1 MDGMEGIAIALA
13 VCVVVAFIC
22 RRYAI
27 PPIPFYIITGLLL
40 GTAGLGIVGTSEI
53 SEWIAHMGL
62 LFLLFTMG
70 LHLHPGEVA
79 KRRGSFLIAGT
90 IDLCINFTAGF
101 AVAFLIG
108 LPFYDA
114 VVLAGAFYISSS
126 AIALSSLID
135 NRKLGFRESDTVIW
149 LMVFEDIMLVALLI
163 LFTAQDVSPFRIIGI
178 IICVAAAAFACAWKF
193 RGRLRQFFA
202 REDEL
207 PILAV
212 FLAVV
217 LAVAVS
223 EVTGVPDSLFVIIL
237 GSAISLAAADRAEV
251 VARPF
256 REVFLVIFFVFFG
269 ISVSFSGVPSFVIV
283 TSVVVLAIITK
294 LISGLVIGKA
304 IHGRIYSGID
314 IWADT
319 ASRGE
324 FSILLA
330 LLYGSPAVVP
340 VVAAMVVVTSC
351 VGSFS
356 GKYSTQIRRWCGHI
370 VAGK

>member
-1 MDGMEGIAIALA
+1 MYQITIALA
-13 VCVVVAFIC
+13 ACVIVALFC

-40 GTAGLGIVGTSEI
+40 GTAGFGIVQESEI

-70 LHLHPGEVA
+70 LHIHPGEVA
-79 KRRGSFLIAGT
+79 KRRGSFVIAGM
-90 IDLCINFTAGF
+90 IDLSVNFTVGF
-101 AVAFLIG
+101 AVALLIG
-108 LPFYDA
+108 LPFFDA

-135 NRKLGFRESDTVIW
+135 NRKLGFRESDTIIW
-149 LMVFEDIMLVALLI
+149 LMVFEDIALIALLI
-163 LFTAQDVSPFRIIGI
+163 LLTAQDVSPLRTVGI
-178 IICVAAAAFACAWKF
+178 IAIATIIAFTSA
-193 RGRLRQFFA
+193 RILQEPLRQFFA

-212 FLAVV
+212 FSAV
-217 LAVAVS
+217 LLTVAVS
-223 EVTGVPDSLFVIIL
+223 EVTAVPDSLLVIIL
-237 GSAISLAAADRAEV
+237 GSAISFAAADRAEV
-251 VARPF
+251 IARPF

-269 ISVSFSGVPSFVIV
+269 ISVSLTGMPPLFI
-283 TSVVVLAIITK
+283 VVLVIALALITK
-294 LISGLVIGKA
+294 LISGLIIGKV
-304 IHGRIYSGID
+304 IHGKVLSGID

-319 ASRGE
+319 TSRGE

-340 VVAAMVVVTSC
+340 MVAAMVVITSC
-351 VGSFS
+351 IGSFT
-356 GKYSTQIRRWCGHI
+356 GKYSVHMRRWCGRI
-370 VAGK
+370 AGK

>member
-1 MDGMEGIAIALA
+1 MEGIAVALA
-13 VCVVVAFIC
+13 VCVGVALIC

-40 GTAGLGIVGTSEI
+40 GTAGLGIVQSSEI

-79 KRRGSFLIAGT
+79 KRRGSFLKAGI
-90 IDLCINFTAGF
+90 IDLLINFTAGF
-101 AVAFLIG
+101 AVAFIIG
-108 LPFYDA
+108 MPLYDA
-114 VVLAGAFYISSS
+114 IVLAGAFYISSS

-149 LMVFEDIMLVALLI
+149 LMVFEDIALVALLI
-163 LFTAQDVSPFRIIGI
+163 LLASQDVSPLRTVGIVII
-178 IICVAAAAFACAWKF
+178 AAATAFACAWRF
-193 RGRLRQFFA
+193 RGRLQQFFA

-207 PILAV
+207 PILVV
-212 FLAVV
+212 FLSVV
-217 LAVAVS
+217 LAVAIADLTS
-223 EVTGVPDSLFVIIL
+223 VPDSLLVIIL
-237 GSAISLAAADRAEV
+237 GSAISLAASDRAEA

-256 REVFLVIFFVFFG
+256 REVFLVVFFVFFG
-269 ISVSFSGVPSFVIV
+269 ISVSFSGAPSLIFLASVIV
-283 TSVVVLAIITK
+283 LALVTK
-294 LISGLVIGKA
+294 LFSGALIGKA
-304 IHGRIYSGID
+304 IHGRALSGID

-330 LLYGSPAVVP
+330 LLYGSPVVVP
-340 VVAAMVVVTSC
+340 VVAALVVVTSC
-351 VGSFS
+351 VGSFT
-356 GKYSTQIRRWCGHI
+356 GKYSIRIRRWCGGI
-370 VAGK
+370 FAAK

>member
-1 MDGMEGIAIALA
+1 MEGIAIALA
-13 VCVVVAFIC
+13 VCVGVAVIC

-27 PPIPFYIITGLLL
+27 PPIPFYIITGIII
-40 GTAGLGIVGTSEI
+40 GSAGLGLVGSSEI

-79 KRRGSFLIAGT
+79 KRRGSFLKAGL
-90 IDLCINFTAGF
+90 IDLGINFVAGF
-101 AVAFLIG
+101 GVAYLIG
-108 LPFYDA
+108 LPLYDA

-149 LMVFEDIMLVALLI
+149 LMVFEDIMLVALLLI
-163 LFTAQDVSPFRIIGI
+163 LASQDVSPLRTVGI
-178 IICVAAAAFACAWKF
+178 IICVAAVLFACARKF
-193 RGRLRQFFA
+193 TGRIRLFFA

-207 PILAV
+207 PILVV
-212 FLAVV
+212 FLSVV
-217 LAVAVS
+217 LAVAIADL
-223 EVTGVPDSLFVIIL
+223 TGVPDSLLVIIL
-237 GSAISLAAADRAEV
+237 GSAISLAASDRAEA

-256 REVFLVIFFVFFG
+256 REVFLVVFFVFFG
-269 ISVSFSGVPSFVIV
+269 ISVSFAGAPPVILLVSVIVLALITKFLSGV
-283 TSVVVLAIITK
+283 L
-294 LISGLVIGKA
+294 IGKSVHNRA
-304 IHGRIYSGID
+304 LSGVD

-340 VVAAMVVVTSC
+340 VVAALVVVTSC
-351 VGSFS
+351 VGSFT
-356 GKYSTQIRRWCGHI
+356 GKYSTRIRRWCGSI
-370 VAGK
+370 AGNN

>member
-1 MDGMEGIAIALA
+1 MEGIAIALA
-13 VCVVVAFIC
+13 VCVGVAFIC

-27 PPIPFYIITGLLL
+27 PPIPFYIITGIII
-40 GTAGLGIVGTSEI
+40 GSAGLGLVESSEM

-79 KRRGSFLIAGT
+79 KRRGSFLRAGL
-90 IDLCINFTAGF
+90 IDLSINFIAGF
-101 AVAFLIG
+101 AVAYLIG
-108 LPFYDA
+108 LPLYDA

-149 LMVFEDIMLVALLI
+149 LMVFEDIMLVALLLI
-163 LFTAQDVSPFRIIGI
+163 LASQEVSPLRTVGI
-178 IICVAAAAFACAWKF
+178 IICVAVVLFACARKF
-193 RGRLRQFFA
+193 TGHIQVFFA

-207 PILAV
+207 PILVV
-212 FLAVV
+212 FLSVV
-217 LAVAVS
+217 LAVAIADL
-223 EVTGVPDSLFVIIL
+223 TGVPDSLLVIIL
-237 GSAISLAAADRAEV
+237 GSAISLAASDRAEA

-269 ISVSFSGVPSFVIV
+269 ISVSFSGAPSLILLVAVIV
-283 TSVVVLAIITK
+283 LALLTKFVSGVL
-294 LISGLVIGKA
+294 IGKT
-304 IHGRIYSGID
+304 IHKRALSGVD

-330 LLYGSPAVVP
+330 ILYGSATVVP
-340 VVAAMVVVTSC
+340 VVAALVVVTSC
-351 VGSFS
+351 VGSFT
-356 GKYSTQIRRWCGHI
+356 GKYSMRIRRWCGK
-370 VAGK
+370 VAGGN

>member
-1 MDGMEGIAIALA
+1 MEGVAVALA
-13 VCVVVAFIC
+13 VCVGVALIC

-40 GTAGLGIVGTSEI
+40 GTTGLGIVESSEI
-53 SEWIAHMGL
+53 SEWIAHIGL

-70 LHLHPGEVA
+70 LHLHPIEVA
-79 KRRGSFLIAGT
+79 KRRSSFLKSGI

-101 AVAFLIG
+101 AVATILG
-108 LPFYDA
+108 LPLYDA

-149 LMVFEDIMLVALLI
+149 LMVFEDIMLVILLI
-163 LFTAQDVSPFRIIGI
+163 ILASQDVSPLRTIGI
-178 IICVAAAAFACAWKF
+178 ILCVAVAAFACSWKF
-193 RGRLRQFFA
+193 KRGLREFFA

-207 PILAV
+207 PILVV
-212 FLAVV
+212 FLSVV
-217 LAVAVS
+217 LAVAIAD
-223 EVTGVPDSLFVIIL
+223 VTGVPDSLLVIIL
-237 GSAISLAAADRAEV
+237 GSAISLAASERAES

-256 REVFLVIFFVFFG
+256 REVFLVVFFVFFG
-269 ISVSFSGVPSFVIV
+269 ISVSFSGAPSLILLASVIV
-283 TSVVVLAIITK
+283 FAIATK
-294 LISGLVIGKA
+294 FISGILIGKT
-304 IHGRIYSGID
+304 IHGRALSGID
-314 IWADT
+314 IWSDT

-340 VVAAMVVVTSC
+340 VVAALVVATSC
-351 VGSFS
+351 VGSFT
-356 GKYSTQIRRWCGHI
+356 GKYSIRIRRWCGGI
-370 VAGK
+370 AVRK

>member
-1 MDGMEGIAIALA
+1 
-13 VCVVVAFIC
+13 
-22 RRYAI
+22 
-27 PPIPFYIITGLLL
+27 
-40 GTAGLGIVGTSEI
+40 
-53 SEWIAHMGL
+53 MGL

-79 KRRGSFLIAGT
+79 KRRGSFLIAGI
-90 IDLCINFTAGF
+90 IDLCVNFTAGF
-101 AVAFLIG
+101 AVAFIIG
-108 LPFYDA
+108 LPLYDA
-114 VVLAGAFYISSS
+114 LVIAGAFYISSS

-163 LFTAQDVSPFRIIGI
+163 LFTAQEVSPFRIIGMI
-178 IICVAAAAFACAWKF
+178 LFVAIAAFACVWKF
-193 RGRLRQFFA
+193 QGQLKQFFA

-217 LAVAVS
+217 MAVAVS

-237 GSAISLAAADRAEV
+237 GSAVSLAAADRAEV

-256 REVFLVIFFVFFG
+256 REVFLVVFFVFFG
-269 ISVSFSGVPSFVIV
+269 ISVSFSGLPPPLLILASVI
-283 TSVVVLAIITK
+283 VLAIITK
-294 LISGLVIGKA
+294 LVSALVIGKA
-304 IHGRIYSGID
+304 IHGRVLSGVD
-314 IWADT
+314 IWTDT

-340 VVAAMVVVTSC
+340 IVAAMVVVTSC
-351 VGSFS
+351 VGSFT
-356 GKYSTQIRRWCGHI
+356 GKYSKPIRRWCGRII
-370 VAGK
+370 VGK

>member
-1 MDGMEGIAIALA
+1 MEGIAIALA
-13 VCVVVAFIC
+13 VCVGVALIC

-40 GTAGLGIVGTSEI
+40 GTAGLGIVESSEI

-79 KRRGSFLIAGT
+79 KRRGSFLTAGL
-90 IDLCINFTAGF
+90 IDLCINFAVGF
-101 AVAFLIG
+101 GVAFLIG
-108 LPFYDA
+108 MPLFDA

-149 LMVFEDIMLVALLI
+149 LMVFEDIMLVVLLI
-163 LFTAQDVSPFRIIGI
+163 LLSSQDVSPLRTVLI
-178 IICVAAAAFACAWKF
+178 IICVAIAAFACAWKF
-193 RGRLRQFFA
+193 MGSIRQFFA

-207 PILAV
+207 PILVV
-212 FLAVV
+212 FLSVV
-217 LAVAVS
+217 LAVAIA
-223 EVTGVPDSLFVIIL
+223 EMTGVPDSLLVIIL
-237 GSAISLAAADRAEV
+237 GSAISLVASDRAEAI
-251 VARPF
+251 ARPF
-256 REVFLVIFFVFFG
+256 REVFIVVFFVFFG
-269 ISVSFSGVPSFVIV
+269 ISVSFCGAPSLLLLV
-283 TSVVVLAIITK
+283 SVVVLAVISK
-294 LISGLVIGKA
+294 FISGIVIGKA
-304 IHGRIYSGID
+304 IHGKFISGID

-330 LLYGSPAVVP
+330 LLYGSSAVVP
-340 VVAAMVVVTSC
+340 VVAAMVVATSC
-351 VGSFS
+351 VGSFT
-356 GKYSTQIRRWCGHI
+356 GKYSNNIRRWCGRL
-370 VAGK
+370 ASK

>member
-1 MDGMEGIAIALA
+1 MEGIAIALA
-13 VCVVVAFIC
+13 ACVGVALIC

-27 PPIPFYIITGLLL
+27 PPIPFYIITGLAL
-40 GTAGLGIVGTSEI
+40 GTAGFGIVQTSEV

-79 KRRGSFLIAGT
+79 KRRGSFLIAGM
-90 IDLCINFTAGF
+90 IDLCVNFAAGL

-108 LPFYDA
+108 LPLFDA
-114 VVLAGAFYISSS
+114 LVLAGAFYISSS

-163 LFTAQDVSPFRIIGI
+163 LFTAQDVSPLRTIGI
-178 IICVAAAAFACAWKF
+178 IVCVAAAAFVCVGKF
-193 RGRLRQFFA
+193 RAPLREFFA

-223 EVTGVPDSLFVIIL
+223 DVTGVPDSLFVIIL

-256 REVFLVIFFVFFG
+256 REVFLVVFFVFFG
-269 ISVSFSGVPSFVIV
+269 ISVSFTGMPPLVILASVIV
-283 TSVVVLAIITK
+283 LALITK
-294 LISGLVIGKA
+294 LISGLMIGKA
-304 IHGRIYSGID
+304 IHGRVLSGID

-319 ASRGE
+319 TSRGE

-330 LLYGSPAVVP
+330 LLYGSSAVVP
-340 VVAAMVVVTSC
+340 VVAAMVVITSC
-351 VGSFS
+351 IGSFT
-356 GKYSTQIRRWCGHI
+356 GKYSVRMRRWCGCI
-370 VAGK
+370 TTGK

>member
-1 MDGMEGIAIALA
+1 MEGIAVALA
-13 VCVVVAFIC
+13 VCVGVALIC

-40 GTAGLGIVGTSEI
+40 GTAGLGVVHSSEV

-79 KRRGSFLIAGT
+79 KRRSSFLKAGI
-90 IDLCINFTAGF
+90 IDLCINFSAGF
-101 AVAFLIG
+101 AVAFIIG
-108 LPFYDA
+108 LPLYDA

-149 LMVFEDIMLVALLI
+149 LMVFEDIILVALLI
-163 LFTAQDVSPFRIIGI
+163 MLASQDVSPLRTIGI
-178 IICVAAAAFACAWKF
+178 ILCVAVAAFTFAWKF
-193 RGRLRQFFA
+193 RGHLHQFFA

-207 PILAV
+207 PILVV
-212 FLAVV
+212 FLSVV
-217 LAVAVS
+217 LAVAIAG
-223 EVTGVPDSLFVIIL
+223 VTGVPDSLLVIIL
-237 GSAISLAAADRAEV
+237 GSAISLVASERAEA

-256 REVFLVIFFVFFG
+256 REVFLVVFFVFFG
-269 ISVSFSGVPSFVIV
+269 ISVSFSGAPSLILLASVIILAIV
-283 TSVVVLAIITK
+283 TKFCSGVL
-294 LISGLVIGKA
+294 IGKV
-304 IHGRIYSGID
+304 IHGRALSGID

-319 ASRGE
+319 TSRGE

-330 LLYGSPAVVP
+330 LLYGSSAVVP
-340 VVAAMVVVTSC
+340 VVAALVVVTSC
-351 VGSFS
+351 VGSFT
-356 GKYSTQIRRWCGHI
+356 GKYSIRIRRWFGGI
-370 VAGK
+370 TAGK